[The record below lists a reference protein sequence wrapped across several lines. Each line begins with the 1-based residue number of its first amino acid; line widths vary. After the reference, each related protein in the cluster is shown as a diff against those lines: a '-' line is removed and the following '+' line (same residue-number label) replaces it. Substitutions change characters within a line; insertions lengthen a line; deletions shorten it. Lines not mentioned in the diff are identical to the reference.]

1 MLSKYIPAI
10 TIISLLFFITQCQQ
24 LDDNKRSPSTD
35 GATVEIKPELVS
47 PVNSSHNQSTSIAFN
62 WSKMEGVNEFRFQLS
77 TNAGFQSMLAD
88 TIIEGRSLLIN
99 SLELNSNYFW
109 KVYPILEHD
118 NISWSDTWRFK
129 TATSDVEPI
138 VTELHSPELGEYV
151 TPQDLIFQW
160 EAIHGVSQYYLQL
173 ARENDFNA
181 TLVDTLISTESLSVD
196 ELDNDNEYQW
206 RVLPVAESFTGHW
219 SEINDFILV
228 DENDVEKSKVSLV
241 APENQSE
248 EIPTEVIL
256 EWKKLSDFEHYSVQL
271 SEDESFETQVS
282 DTVVQALS
290 FEAESLSNS
299 TTYYWRV
306 IPSSDSG
313 LFTWSDTWQFTT
325 MEHEVDIPKVQ
336 LGQPENSA
344 EELPTDVS
352 FEWEPADGFDRYQ
365 FQLSTESDFSSTV
378 TNETVN
384 DNTIIAEGLDHE
396 TDYHWRVRIRYDGNS
411 GPWSEVRSFT
421 TEQQEEEIEIPA
433 VSLASPENSAEELP
447 TDVSFEWKP
456 ADGFDRYQFQLS
468 TESDFSST
476 VTNETVND
484 NTIMAEGL
492 DHETGYHWRVR
503 IRHDGN
509 SGPWSEVRSFTTEQQ
524 EEEIEIPAVSL
535 VAPEN
540 NSDEVPVV
548 TILEWEQIDD
558 ADVYQIMINDDNS
571 FSDPLIDETV
581 SGTSFDAENLEPET
595 TYYWGVRAQAGDDIG
610 EWSQTWSF
618 TTEAEEEDVPEMG
631 RVTLSSPT
639 DGAVDQPD
647 ALTFEWDAMTGT
659 EHYRIMVDESNE
671 FTSSIIDETVTDTS
685 FDAEGL
691 EPGTTY
697 YWGVRAQ
704 AGDEVGE
711 WSQTWSFSTEAEEED
726 VPEMGRVTLSS
737 PTDGAVDQPDA
748 LTFEWDAMTGAE
760 HYRIMVDES
769 NEFTSSIIDETV
781 TGTSFDAEGLEPGTT
796 YYWGV
801 RAQAGDDIGEWS
813 QTWSFSTESTQIG
826 QVVLSS
832 PSDGASNQPTSVTLS
847 WQELQNADEYQVQ
860 LASNSSFSNLVDDE
874 LVFSTPHNVSGLNNN
889 QTYYWR
895 VRGVVG
901 SETGDWSAYRQF
913 STEGSST
920 PPPSSDAFVSA
931 NNGNF
936 YADGQLFRFVG
947 TNAYYL
953 PNYEKLDAGV
963 VNRAFNIFEETGIT
977 VIRMWAFYD
986 GYDCGYSQH
995 DSSENVIQT
1004 SPGVYSESALRD
1016 LDRVI
1021 AKGKER
1027 GIRFILPLVN
1037 YWDELGG
1044 ICQYNTWAG
1053 ASSPSQN
1060 MDFFINNS
1068 DTQKWFR
1075 EYIEMLLNRVNTVTG
1090 VAYKDEPAIFAW
1102 QIINEGRNSGANPRI
1117 LRDWYQEIAQ
1127 FIKSIT
1133 PNHMVSTGEEG
1144 FDEGTP
1150 SDYSVSEYSN
1160 TYVLRANEGT
1170 SYIMNTSI
1178 PEIDF
1183 GSAHWYPA
1191 DWGFGTSANS
1201 SLLDAQRAW
1210 LSDHQNIA
1218 EDLGKPFVLGEWG
1231 FEGWGNST
1239 QLTIY
1244 DNLYEHAESIQLD
1257 GSLLWQLTAD
1267 GTKCWEFGG
1276 NICYP
1281 DGRQDTELYN
1291 RFRHHVQQVNNQ

>member
-433 VSLASPENSAEELP
+433 VSL
-447 TDVSFEWKP
+447 
-456 ADGFDRYQFQLS
+456 
-468 TESDFSST
+468 
-476 VTNETVND
+476 
-484 NTIMAEGL
+484 
-492 DHETGYHWRVR
+492 
-503 IRHDGN
+503 
-509 SGPWSEVRSFTTEQQ
+509 
-524 EEEIEIPAVSL
+524 

-704 AGDEVGE
+704 AGDEV
-711 WSQTWSFSTEAEEED
+711 
-726 VPEMGRVTLSS
+726 
-737 PTDGAVDQPDA
+737 
-748 LTFEWDAMTGAE
+748 
-760 HYRIMVDES
+760 
-769 NEFTSSIIDETV
+769 
-781 TGTSFDAEGLEPGTT
+781 
-796 YYWGV
+796 
-801 RAQAGDDIGEWS
+801 GEWS